1 MISSWNRNGQFAFV
15 HLTDG
20 VTRNGYSLAVLQN
33 QKKNIS
39 QLLTKKKFVIPSKTP
54 SKVGYNK

>member
-1 MISSWNRNGQFAFV
+1 MIFSWNRNGQFAFV

-33 QKKNIS
+33 RKKNIS
-39 QLLTKKKFVIPSKTP
+39 QLLTKKKICNSE
-54 SKVGYNK
+54 